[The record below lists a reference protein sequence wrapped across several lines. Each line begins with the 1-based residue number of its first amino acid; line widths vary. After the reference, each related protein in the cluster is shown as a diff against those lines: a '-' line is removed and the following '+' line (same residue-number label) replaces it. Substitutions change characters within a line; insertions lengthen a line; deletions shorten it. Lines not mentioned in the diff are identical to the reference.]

1 MCICWQSDCPEVQW
15 AQFTVPWLS
24 YTLQQQRGAT
34 YPDCPTH
41 YSNREEQCTLTDLY
55 ITATVGSNVPWLS
68 TDNTVTRGAMYHDYP
83 RHYSNREEQHTM
95 TVLHIT
101 ATERSNVPWLSTE
114 NTVWPEEQRTMTILD
129 IKVTERSNVPKWVSN
144 LLFYAQSTI
153 MVISGCQRTKTVHRQ
168 YSMTRGAMYHDCPQ
182 RIQCDQR
189 SNVPWLS

>member
-1 MCICWQSDCPEVQW
+1 
-15 AQFTVPWLS
+15 
-24 YTLQQQRGAT
+24 
-34 YPDCPTH
+34 
-41 YSNREEQCTLTDLY
+41 
-55 ITATVGSNVPWLS
+55 
-68 TDNTVTRGAMYHDYP
+68 MYHDYP

-168 YSMTRGAMYHDCPQ
+168 YSMTRGTTYHDCPQ
-182 RIQCDQR
+182 TIQYDQR
-189 SNVPWLS
+189 SNVPWLSTDNTVWPEEQRTMTVHRQYSMTRGTTYHDCPQTIQCNQRNNVPWLSDNTVWPEAQHTMTAI